1 MPSLAAE
8 NLFLWQEF
16 RTNEK
21 EPSRL
26 SRRAFLCRLQNVV
39 FCGAGSGFGACT
51 GDSASARVGRCA
63 GVRTHALEDS
73 ELRGLGFVRLS
84 VLALVLRTD
93 NLSVNE
99 DMCLPEPRL
108 IFIPRLDRR

>member
-26 SRRAFLCRLQNVV
+26 SRRAFLRRHQNVV
-39 FCGAGSGFGACT
+39 LCGAGSGFGACT
-51 GDSASARVGRCA
+51 GDSASARVGCCA
-63 GVRTHALEDS
+63 GVRTHAPEES
-73 ELRGLGFVRLS
+73 ELRGLGFVGLA
-84 VLALVLRTD
+84 VLALELRTD

-108 IFIPRLDRR
+108 KFSLRLD